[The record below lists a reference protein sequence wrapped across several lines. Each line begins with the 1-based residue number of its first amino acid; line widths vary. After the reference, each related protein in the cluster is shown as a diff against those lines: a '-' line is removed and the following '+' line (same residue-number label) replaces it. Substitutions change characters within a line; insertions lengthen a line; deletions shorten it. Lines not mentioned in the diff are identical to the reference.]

1 MLRSLYIQNYALIEK
16 LDISFSSGFSVIT
29 GETGAGKSIILGAIG
44 LLLGQRADVKAIR
57 VGASKCII
65 EARFDI
71 SAYGMQPFF
80 EENELEYE
88 EECILRREV
97 SASGK
102 SRAFINDTPA
112 SLAQMKELGEQLI
125 DVHSQHQNLLLNK
138 EGFQLNVLDIL
149 SHNEEALSAYQ
160 HIFGAWKQAQQ
171 DLEALVARA
180 NQDKSDEDY
189 IRFQLEQ
196 LEEAHLSAGEQEEL
210 EQEADTLSHAEE
222 IKAGLY
228 RVGQTLYSDEGG
240 LLSGL
245 KECLNTMLGLQRVY
259 PVAGEL
265 AERMESTYIELKD
278 ISQEVS
284 GKEDEIEFNPE
295 RLDEVNERLNLI
307 YTLQQKHRVS
317 TVGELLALTD
327 EYAAKLSAITSSD
340 EHIEELKAR
349 CDALY
354 NKVKKQAAVLTKA
367 RTAAAREVEK
377 QMAARLVPL
386 GMPNVR
392 FQVEIGARKE
402 PGIHGADTV
411 NFLFSANK
419 NGALQSVSSV
429 ASGGEIARVMLSI
442 KAMIAGAVKLPTIVF
457 DEIDTGVSGEIAD
470 RMADIMQEMGE
481 QDRQVISITHLPQIA
496 ARGCAHYKVYKQDNE
511 TETNSHIRRLTDDE
525 RVEEIAHMLSGA
537 KLTEAA
543 LNNARALLEV
553 SNSKYPYMVDNSEMI
568 FGVRAVIEAIQ
579 AGKEIDKILVKKDI
593 QSDLSKELFAVL
605 KGTLIPVQRVPVERI
620 NRVTRKNHQG
630 VIAFISSVTYQKTE
644 DLVPFL
650 FEQGKNPLFVMLDG
664 ITDVRNFGAIARTCE
679 CAAVDAVI
687 IPARNSVSVNADAMK
702 TSAGALH
709 TLPVCREHSLKETL
723 QFLKNS
729 GFHIV
734 AATEKGDYDYT
745 KADYTGPMCIIMGAE
760 DKGVSY
766 DNLAL
771 CDEWVKIPML
781 GTIESLNVS
790 VAAGILIYEAVKQRT
805 N

>member
-1 MLRSLYIQNYALIEK
+1 MLRSLYIQNYGLIEK

-112 SLAQMKELGEQLI
+112 SLAQMKELGELLI

-189 IRFQLEQ
+189 IRFQ
-196 LEEAHLSAGEQEEL
+196 L

-496 ARGCAHYKVYKQDNE
+496 ARGRAHYKVYKQDNE

-553 SNSKYPYMVDNSEMI
+553 SNSK
-568 FGVRAVIEAIQ
+568 
-579 AGKEIDKILVKKDI
+579 
-593 QSDLSKELFAVL
+593 
-605 KGTLIPVQRVPVERI
+605 
-620 NRVTRKNHQG
+620 
-630 VIAFISSVTYQKTE
+630 
-644 DLVPFL
+644 
-650 FEQGKNPLFVMLDG
+650 
-664 ITDVRNFGAIARTCE
+664 
-679 CAAVDAVI
+679 
-687 IPARNSVSVNADAMK
+687 
-702 TSAGALH
+702 
-709 TLPVCREHSLKETL
+709 
-723 QFLKNS
+723 
-729 GFHIV
+729 
-734 AATEKGDYDYT
+734 
-745 KADYTGPMCIIMGAE
+745 
-760 DKGVSY
+760 
-766 DNLAL
+766 
-771 CDEWVKIPML
+771 
-781 GTIESLNVS
+781 
-790 VAAGILIYEAVKQRT
+790 
-805 N
+805 